1 MLASLPKAPSR
12 INPLANPRRALIRR
26 NWVLTRMEA
35 LDYIDSQSFDIS
47 VKEPITATFK
57 GVSSEIEADYLA
69 EEIRRYMISKFG
81 LSSYKEGYEVYSTI
95 KSKNQLSANKA
106 LKQGIE
112 SYEIRHG
119 FKKPENFIELLP
131 ETFVQR
137 SDLFYS
143 VSYNPEDFKDDF
155 GIAIDLKNPF
165 DEVLDFLSDSPNYT
179 DFSPNIILSSGIK
192 KISLLNK
199 SGIIKTSFYEAA
211 LDAEIPDSV
220 IMDFAYI
227 FGWDVD
233 FVFDIREGDSF
244 YLIYETPYSGGAK
257 IKNGDI
263 VAAEFINNGKI
274 YKANR
279 FYTSS
284 NKKEFFDDE
293 GNNLQKAFLRAPLDF
308 AYISSHFNPNRMHPV
323 LHTIR
328 AHNGTD
334 YAAKRGSPVRTT
346 GNGTIKY
353 AGRRNGCGNEI
364 VIQHTNDYSTRYCHL
379 DKFHSGI
386 KKGKKVLQ
394 GETIGYVGSTGLA
407 TGPHLHYEF
416 KIGNKHIDPIKLKLP
431 SAEPIGNNLK
441 SDFDTLV
448 NNNKLML
455 SKLKSMNPDE

>member
-1 MLASLPKAPSR
+1 VDTSTDDSLPEE
-12 INPLANPRRALIRR
+12 LIEISEAYE
-26 NWVLTRMEA
+26 NQDSQVLTYQFHE
-35 LDYIDSQSFDIS
+35 
-47 VKEPITATFK
+47 VKNGEN
-57 GVSSEIEADYLA
+57 
-69 EEIRRYMISKFG
+69 
-81 LSSYKEGYEVYSTI
+81 LSI
-95 KSKNQLSANKA
+95 
-106 LKQGIE
+106 I
-112 SYEIRHG
+112 
-119 FKKPENFIELLP
+119 F
-131 ETFVQR
+131 
-137 SDLFYS
+137 
-143 VSYNPEDFKDDF
+143 EDFKVPLNTAYRIFRLDEKKLLSKIRPGDKMRF
-155 GIAIDLKNPF
+155 AYLGENIINIEIDKDPVNSLLIN
-165 DEVLDFLSDSPNYT
+165 LSDVVS
-179 DFSPNIILSSGIK
+179 
-192 KISLLNK
+192 ISEINKELELIQSFK

-416 KIGNKHIDPIKLKLP
+416 KIGDKHIDPIKLKLP

>member
-1 MLASLPKAPSR
+1 
-12 INPLANPRRALIRR
+12 
-26 NWVLTRMEA
+26 
-35 LDYIDSQSFDIS
+35 
-47 VKEPITATFK
+47 
-57 GVSSEIEADYLA
+57 
-69 EEIRRYMISKFG
+69 MI
-81 LSSYKEGYEVYSTI
+81 
-95 KSKNQLSANKA
+95 
-106 LKQGIE
+106 
-112 SYEIRHG
+112 G
-119 FKKPENFIELLP
+119 FKKVPTRTVLLSFLISIILILLLYVDISTDDSLP
-131 ETFVQR
+131 EELIEI
-137 SDLFYS
+137 SEAYENK
-143 VSYNPEDFKDDF
+143 VSQVLTYQIHEVKNGENLSIIFEDYKVPLNTAYRIFRLDEKKLLSNIKPGDKMRFTYLDENIISIEI
-155 GIAIDLKNPF
+155 GKNPI
-165 DEVLDFLSDSPNYT
+165 N
-179 DFSPNIILSSGIK
+179 
-192 KISLLNK
+192 SLLINLNDGVSISEINKEVELIQSFK
-199 SGIIKTSFYEAA
+199 SGIIKKSFYEAA
-211 LDAEIPDSV
+211 LEADIPDSV

-244 YLIYETPYSGGAK
+244 YLIYETPYSGGEK

-284 NKKEFFDDE
+284 NKKEFFDDD

-353 AGRRNGCGNEI
+353 VGRRNGCGNEI

-379 DKFHSGI
+379 DRFHSII

-416 KIGNKHIDPIKLKLP
+416 KIGNKHIDPVKLKLP
-431 SAEPIGNNLK
+431 SAEPISNNLK

-455 SKLKSMNPDE
+455 LKLKLMSPDE

>member
-1 MLASLPKAPSR
+1 M
-12 INPLANPRRALIRR
+12 
-26 NWVLTRMEA
+26 V
-35 LDYIDSQSFDIS
+35 
-47 VKEPITATFK
+47 
-57 GVSSEIEADYLA
+57 
-69 EEIRRYMISKFG
+69 
-81 LSSYKEGYEVYSTI
+81 
-95 KSKNQLSANKA
+95 
-106 LKQGIE
+106 
-112 SYEIRHG
+112 G
-119 FKKPENFIELLP
+119 FKKVPTKAVLSIFLLSIILILLLYVDFSTDESLP
-131 ETFVQR
+131 EEIIETTENLEKKPIDV
-137 SDLFYS
+137 L
-143 VSYNPEDFKDDF
+143 SYKIHTVKNGENLSIIFEDFNVPLNTAYRIFRLDNKKLLSKIKPGDEMRFTYLGKEITYIEIGKDSINSLIVDLTD
-155 GIAIDLKNPF
+155 GISIKEITK
-165 DEVLDFLSDSPNYT
+165 EVELVRSF
-179 DFSPNIILSSGIK
+179 
-192 KISLLNK
+192 K
-199 SGIIKTSFYEAA
+199 SGIIKTSFYESA
-211 LDAEIPDSV
+211 LEAEIPDSV

-244 YLIYETPYSGGAK
+244 FLVYETAFSNGEK
-257 IKNGDI
+257 IENGDI
-263 VAAEFINNGKI
+263 VVAKFINNGNV

-279 FYTSS
+279 FFTSV
-284 NKKEFFDDE
+284 NKKEFFDDS

-353 AGRRNGCGNEI
+353 SGRRNGCGNEI

-386 KKGKKVLQ
+386 KKGKKVIQ

-416 KIGNKHIDPIKLKLP
+416 KIGNKHIDPVKLKLP
-431 SAEPIGNNLK
+431 SAEPISINLR

-448 NNNKLML
+448 ENNNMMLKKLESL
-455 SKLKSMNPDE
+455 YPNE

>member
-1 MLASLPKAPSR
+1 
-12 INPLANPRRALIRR
+12 
-26 NWVLTRMEA
+26 
-35 LDYIDSQSFDIS
+35 
-47 VKEPITATFK
+47 
-57 GVSSEIEADYLA
+57 
-69 EEIRRYMISKFG
+69 MI
-81 LSSYKEGYEVYSTI
+81 
-95 KSKNQLSANKA
+95 
-106 LKQGIE
+106 
-112 SYEIRHG
+112 G
-119 FKKPENFIELLP
+119 FKKVPTRTVLLSFLMSIILILLLYVDISTDDSLP
-131 ETFVQR
+131 EELIEI
-137 SDLFYS
+137 SEAYENK
-143 VSYNPEDFKDDF
+143 VSQVLTYQIHEVKNGENLSIIFEDYKVPLNTAYRIFRLDEKKLLSKIRPGDKMRFTYLDENIISIEI
-155 GIAIDLKNPF
+155 GKNPI
-165 DEVLDFLSDSPNYT
+165 N
-179 DFSPNIILSSGIK
+179 
-192 KISLLNK
+192 SLLINLNDGISISEINKEVELIQSFK

-211 LDAEIPDSV
+211 LESDIPDSV

-244 YLIYETPYSGGAK
+244 YLIYETPYSDGEK

-263 VAAEFINNGKI
+263 VAAKFINNGKI

-308 AYISSHFNPNRMHPV
+308 AYISSHFNPNRIHPV

-353 AGRRNGCGNEI
+353 VGRRNGCGNEI

-416 KIGNKHIDPIKLKLP
+416 KIGNKHIDPVKLKLP
-431 SAEPIGNNLK
+431 SAEPISNNLK

-455 SKLKSMNPDE
+455 SKLKLINPDE

>member
-1 MLASLPKAPSR
+1 
-12 INPLANPRRALIRR
+12 
-26 NWVLTRMEA
+26 
-35 LDYIDSQSFDIS
+35 
-47 VKEPITATFK
+47 
-57 GVSSEIEADYLA
+57 
-69 EEIRRYMISKFG
+69 MI
-81 LSSYKEGYEVYSTI
+81 
-95 KSKNQLSANKA
+95 
-106 LKQGIE
+106 
-112 SYEIRHG
+112 G
-119 FKKPENFIELLP
+119 FKKVPTRTVLLSFLMSIILILLLYVDISTDDSLP
-131 ETFVQR
+131 EELIEI
-137 SDLFYS
+137 SEAYENK
-143 VSYNPEDFKDDF
+143 VSQVLTYQIHEVKNGENLSIIFEDYKVPLNTAYRIFRLDEKKLLSKIRPGDKMRFTYLDENIISIEI
-155 GIAIDLKNPF
+155 GKNPI
-165 DEVLDFLSDSPNYT
+165 N
-179 DFSPNIILSSGIK
+179 
-192 KISLLNK
+192 SLLINLNDGISISEINKEVELIQSFK

-211 LDAEIPDSV
+211 LESDIPDSV

-244 YLIYETPYSGGAK
+244 YLIYETPYSDGEK

-263 VAAEFINNGKI
+263 VAAKFINNGKI

-353 AGRRNGCGNEI
+353 VGRRNGCGNEI

-416 KIGNKHIDPIKLKLP
+416 KIGNKHIDPVKLKLP
-431 SAEPIGNNLK
+431 SAEPISNNLK

-455 SKLKSMNPDE
+455 SKLKLINPDE

>member
-1 MLASLPKAPSR
+1 
-12 INPLANPRRALIRR
+12 
-26 NWVLTRMEA
+26 
-35 LDYIDSQSFDIS
+35 
-47 VKEPITATFK
+47 
-57 GVSSEIEADYLA
+57 
-69 EEIRRYMISKFG
+69 MI
-81 LSSYKEGYEVYSTI
+81 
-95 KSKNQLSANKA
+95 
-106 LKQGIE
+106 
-112 SYEIRHG
+112 G
-119 FKKPENFIELLP
+119 FKKVPTRMVLLSFLISIILILLLYVDISTDNSLP
-131 ETFVQR
+131 EELIEISEAYENQDGQVLTYQFHEVKNGENL
-137 SDLFYS
+137 SIIF
-143 VSYNPEDFKDDF
+143 EDFKVPLNTAYRIFRLDEKKLLSKIRPGDKMKF
-155 GIAIDLKNPF
+155 AYLGENIINIEIDKDPINSLLIN
-165 DEVLDFLSDSPNYT
+165 LSDVVS
-179 DFSPNIILSSGIK
+179 
-192 KISLLNK
+192 ISEINKELELIQSFK

-279 FYTSS
+279 FYISS